1 MVVKSLI
8 FVIIVNLAMAET
20 VRYGGELFLDG
31 QDARNAGMGGY
42 SVSLAGGR
50 NPALLFRAQESSV
63 HFSHKN
69 KFAGLSNISSISYL
83 YHRWIHR
90 HPHLLQSP
98 IYFNLVNRSINNISD
113 TRSAWIGDGYSE
125 PKIGEIDY
133 YKIKN
138 ISQNEL
144 GMKVSFMHKYDAIAI
159 GISIKPTYL
168 HLADYSAWGI
178 SNDIGAII
186 QLFEKKLDLSLRV
199 EDILSI
205 NKWSTGRSEATIP
218 LITVGGQIQLA
229 SILLGIE
236 MGSNMMKKTPL
247 YYHAGF
253 EFHQQNEMV
262 IFRGGISHNNQFSV
276 GIGLNLKMIHIDYAY
291 LVPHPS
297 TPFEASQIV
306 SVGIFL
312 EKLNWIKG
320 EITP

>member
-1 MVVKSLI
+1 MVVKLLI
-8 FVIIVNLAMAET
+8 CVIIVNLAMAET

-42 SVSLAGGR
+42 SVSLTGGR

-63 HFSHKN
+63 HFSHKD
-69 KFAGLSNISSISYL
+69 KFAGLSNISSIAYL
-83 YHRWIHR
+83 YHGMI
-90 HPHLLQSP
+90 QGKESP
-98 IYFNLVNRSINNISD
+98 IYFNLVNRSVNNISD
-113 TRSAWIGDGYSE
+113 TRSAWLDNGYSE
-125 PKIGEIDY
+125 PEIGEIDY

-159 GISIKPTYL
+159 GISIKPMYV

-178 SNDIGAII
+178 SNDIGVII
-186 QLFEKKLDLSLRV
+186 QLFEKNLDLSLRV

-262 IFRGGISHNNQFSV
+262 IFRGGISHNNQFST

-306 SVGIFL
+306 SVGIFI

>member
-8 FVIIVNLAMAET
+8 FLISINLAMAES
-20 VRYGGELFLDG
+20 VQYGGELFSDG

-42 SVSLAGGR
+42 SVSLTGGR
-50 NPALLFRAQESSV
+50 NPALLFRAQESFI
-63 HFSHKN
+63 HFSHKD

-83 YHRWIHR
+83 HHGMI
-90 HPHLLQSP
+90 QGKESP
-98 IYFNLVNRSINNISD
+98 IYFNLVNRSVNNISD
-113 TRSAWIGDGYSE
+113 TRSAWLHNGYSE
-125 PKIGEIDY
+125 PEIGEIDY

-159 GISIKPTYL
+159 GISIKPTYV
-168 HLADYSAWGI
+168 HLADYRSWGI

-218 LITVGGQIQLA
+218 LITVGGQIQLS

-236 MGSNMMKKTPL
+236 MGSNMMKKTPF
-247 YYHAGF
+247 YYHTGF
-253 EFHQQNEMV
+253 EFHQQNERV

-291 LVPHPS
+291 LVPRSS

-306 SVGIFL
+306 SIGIFL

>member
-1 MVVKSLI
+1 MVVKSLF

-42 SVSLAGGR
+42 SVSLTGGR
-50 NPALLFRAQESSV
+50 NPALLFRAKESSV
-63 HFSHKN
+63 HFSHKD

-83 YHRWIHR
+83 YYGTI
-90 HPHLLQSP
+90 QGKVTP
-98 IYFNLVNRSINNISD
+98 IYLNLVNRSVNNISD
-113 TRSAWIGDGYSE
+113 TRSAWLDNGYSKPE
-125 PKIGEIDY
+125 IGEIDY
-133 YKIKN
+133 FKIKN

-159 GISIKPTYL
+159 GISIKPTYV

-218 LITVGGQIQLA
+218 LITVGGQIELA
-229 SILLGIE
+229 SILLGME
-236 MGSNMMKKTPL
+236 MGSNMMKKAPH
-247 YYHAGF
+247 YYHVGF

-291 LVPHPS
+291 LAPHPS

-306 SVGIFL
+306 SLGIFL